1 MMCLTLLFFINL
13 QKWASLIDKLA
24 RNNASVPWA
33 SVRWSWGADSSKWG
47 NRYQFFKIILCR
59 KKYQSLIGVKL
70 PFMVCHTRG
79 RVTNHNN
86 LVVRSKKV
94 VGLREVKTETEEH
107 LSFSI
112 VQKTKDGVP
121 LKYSN
126 LWFVI
131 QPVVLRL
138 SRVEKPS
145 KVLTGRKLLQGGY
158 LRRHTKRCKSSL
170 SFKWKLKKKI
180 PLLLRILFWFAWKGK
195 TLVGN
200 VSRKVPS
207 HVPGA
212 PIPGL

>member
-1 MMCLTLLFFINL
+1 MNL
-13 QKWASLIDKLA
+13 QRMGFLDGQIGAKSCT
-24 RNNASVPWA
+24 NTTGV
-33 SVRWSWGADSSKWG
+33 SVRWSCGADSSKWG

-70 PFMVCHTRG
+70 LFMVCHTRG

-107 LSFSI
+107 LSCSI
-112 VQKTKDGVP
+112 AQKTKDGVP

-138 SRVEKPS
+138 GDVHKLRLHIFEIFDPLPS
-145 KVLTGRKLLQGGY
+145 SWCKLQ
-158 LRRHTKRCKSSL
+158 
-170 SFKWKLKKKI
+170 
-180 PLLLRILFWFAWKGK
+180 A
-195 TLVGN
+195 
-200 VSRKVPS
+200 
-207 HVPGA
+207 
-212 PIPGL
+212 

>member
-1 MMCLTLLFFINL
+1 MGFFDRQIGA
-13 QKWASLIDKLA
+13 KACISTA
-24 RNNASVPWA
+24 GVCSV
-33 SVRWSWGADSSKWG
+33 VLRGRFLKMG

-112 VQKTKDGVP
+112 AQKTKDGVP

-131 QPVVLRL
+131 QPVVPRL
-138 SRVEKPS
+138 SRVEKAS

-170 SFKWKLKKKI
+170 SFKWKLKKKN
-180 PLLLRILFWFAWKGK
+180 PAALEDSLLICLKGK
-195 TLVGN
+195 NFG
-200 VSRKVPS
+200 R
-207 HVPGA
+207 
-212 PIPGL
+212 